1 MSKYPQIIKA
11 ISEAPWAILP
21 EKLAVIRELI
31 AFRAEG
37 HRLTDEEIQAR
48 IGVAPQ
54 RQAAV
59 TQGSVAILPLFG
71 VMVPRASLMSD
82 ISGGTS
88 VEGFSAMFAAAVND
102 PQVDAILL
110 NIDSPGG
117 LTDLVPELAAQ
128 IRGARGQKPI
138 VAIANT
144 DAASAAYWVAA
155 QADEVVVTPS
165 GKVGS
170 IGVFAAHED
179 ISAMEEKLGVKTT
192 LVSAGRFKTEMSPF
206 EPLSD
211 EARAALQARVDT
223 VYEMFV
229 NDVAAGRRVTP
240 DAVRGG
246 FGEGRLVTASDALRE
261 GMVDGVATLEESVTR
276 LARSGAVTSTSAA
289 FAMATSSNSTANFQ
303 VRYARPP
310 GEPAAGPIASHS
322 TVVVDEPWDGPG
334 QVAAC
339 PAERGALRRMHAW
352 VDDDSDPGAKSSYKF
367 PHHMMGDDMPGP
379 ANVNGIRNGLARL
392 PQANIPD
399 ADRVGVER
407 HLRRHLDDF
416 NDQAA
421 MSGLSFTDEA
431 DALRDRTS
439 HLVDRATSLAEVER
453 GGLTVAKRERLTA
466 CTGEL
471 RGAAQKL
478 DELLAATDSKR
489 TAELLRQRARY
500 ERQRNL

>member
-11 ISEAPWAILP
+11 ISESPWAILP

-31 AFRAEG
+31 SYRAEG

-54 RQAAV
+54 RPQAV

-88 VEGFSAMFAAAVND
+88 VEGFSTMFAAAVND

-170 IGVFAAHED
+170 IGVLAAHED

-192 LVSAGRFKTEMSPF
+192 LVSAGKFKTEMSPF

-211 EARAALQARVDT
+211 EARAALQNRVDT
-223 VYEMFV
+223 VYGMFV
-229 NDVAAGRRVTP
+229 TDVAAGRGVTA

-246 FGEGRLVTASDALRE
+246 FGEGRMVLAEDALKL
-261 GMVDGVATLEESVTR
+261 GMINGVATFEETVTR

-289 FAMATSSNSTANFQ
+289 FAMTASSTSNYQ
-303 VRYARPP
+303 IRHARPP

-322 TVVVDEPWDGPG
+322 TAVVDEPWDGPS

-352 VDDDSDPGAKSSYKF
+352 VDDDSDPNAKSAYKF

-379 ANVNGIRNGLARL
+379 ANVNGVRNGLARL

-399 ADRVGVER
+399 GDRAGVER

-421 MSGLSFTDEA
+421 PSGLSLADEA
-431 DALRDRTS
+431 EALRDRAAC
-439 HLVDRATSLAEVER
+439 LVNRATSLAEVER

-466 CTGEL
+466 CTGAL
-471 RGAAQKL
+471 REAAQKL

-489 TAELLRQRARY
+489 TAELLRQKARY